1 MANQQNGAL
10 SEEAHRLVVVHIK
23 LSTRVHNILK
33 AVLSLEG
40 STMQAY
46 FAAQAE
52 TKIAGASR
60 STLGSAEQTLPT
72 PSPPPV
78 LVPGQTYRMPTGRYM
93 HWCVVCGNLWRS
105 RKAQPVYCG
114 HRSCHSLYWRTG
126 KNPGVETPSVEEAS
140 EASPSSPHAKR
151 RQETPVA

>member
-1 MANQQNGAL
+1 MAHQQNGIL
-10 SEEAHRLVVVHIK
+10 SKGAHSLVIVHIK
-23 LSTRVHNILK
+23 LSTRVHNALK

-52 TKIAGASR
+52 AKIARVSR
-60 STLGSAEQTLPT
+60 NTPGGTEQTLSAP
-72 PSPPPV
+72 PSPAV

-105 RKAQPVYCG
+105 GKAQPVHCG
-114 HRSCHSLYWRTG
+114 HRRCHSLYWRTG
-126 KNPGVETPSVEEAS
+126 KNPGVETPS
-140 EASPSSPHAKR
+140 
-151 RQETPVA
+151 ETPSEEGASKAITLYASR